1 MKVKELRTKENAEL
15 NKILQDK
22 KMELVKL
29 RFDWKNKKLK
39 NTNLIKET
47 KKDIARILTILKERS
62 NK

>member
-1 MKVKELRTKENAEL
+1 MKVKELITKENTEL

>member
-47 KKDIARILTILKERS
+47 KKDIARILTILRERS

>member
-1 MKVKELRTKENAEL
+1 MKVKELITKENTEL

-22 KMELVKL
+22 KMELVEL